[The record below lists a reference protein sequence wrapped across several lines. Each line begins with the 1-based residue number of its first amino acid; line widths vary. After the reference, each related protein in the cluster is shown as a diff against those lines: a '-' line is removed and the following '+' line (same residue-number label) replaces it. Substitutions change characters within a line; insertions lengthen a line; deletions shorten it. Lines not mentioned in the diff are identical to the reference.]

1 MNVSYIITIVLILE
15 VALLAFL
22 ALMAHRIHVRSL
34 IISNQRKRLHDDAQE
49 LIKHAE
55 EEALRTLRT
64 SARYSEKML
73 GEAADIRQEIRDEI
87 VDQIDATAHTEKLLF
102 KESLTRSRRENVAG
116 WDALQKELNERATK
130 LIKKFN
136 QELEEQLHT
145 ELQMVR
151 ESSKNLV
158 DARNAH
164 FAKLVSEKVDTLA
177 RQVLNQS
184 IPIEKQRELVER
196 AIASYEK

>member
-15 VALLAFL
+15 ILLLAII
-22 ALMAHRIHVRSL
+22 ALVAHRLHVRSL

-49 LIKHAE
+49 LIRHAE
-55 EEALRTLRT
+55 EEAIRTLRK

-73 GEAADIRQEIRDEI
+73 EGAADIRQEVRDEI

-102 KESLTRSRRENVAG
+102 KESLTQSRRENVAS
-116 WDALQKELNERATK
+116 WDALQKELNARAATLLK
-130 LIKKFN
+130 NFN
-136 QELEEQLHT
+136 QELEKQLHT
-145 ELQMVR
+145 ELQMMQTN
-151 ESSKNLV
+151 SKDFL

-164 FAKLVSEKVDTLA
+164 FEKLVSEKVDVLA